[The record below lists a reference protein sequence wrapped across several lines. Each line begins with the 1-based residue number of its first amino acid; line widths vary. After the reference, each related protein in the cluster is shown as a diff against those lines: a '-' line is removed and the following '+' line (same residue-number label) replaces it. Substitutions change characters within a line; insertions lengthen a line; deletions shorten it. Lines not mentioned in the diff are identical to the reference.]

1 MAARKK
7 PAQPAAGRDMAAFM
21 AALDKLQQMAIVLGA
36 AAERARIAAIMNS
49 ESAVGRMSFAWE
61 IAQSNLDRDA
71 ALKVLEVAKISSA
84 LPAIDAGAMYMH

>member
-21 AALDKLQQMAIVLGA
+21 AALDQLQQRAMVLGA
-36 AAERARIAAIMNS
+36 AAEHARIAAILNS
-49 ESAVGRMSFAWE
+49 ESAVGCMSLAWA

-71 ALKVLEVAKISSA
+71 ALSALEVAKISSA